1 MQIGNVL
8 RLTAFQV
15 QQVRKLLTT
24 LLIIKSEC
32 RCSVEDIIGPGEVGE
47 TYFILSRESG
57 C

>member
-15 QQVRKLLTT
+15 QQVRNLLTT